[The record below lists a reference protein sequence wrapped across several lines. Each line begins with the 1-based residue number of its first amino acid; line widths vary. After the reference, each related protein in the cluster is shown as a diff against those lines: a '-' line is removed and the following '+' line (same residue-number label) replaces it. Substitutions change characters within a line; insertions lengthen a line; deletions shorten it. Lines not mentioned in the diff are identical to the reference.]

1 MLAGRGCYRKAG
13 GLAPPA
19 SPRLILGAAA
29 AALIAFAAPVEA
41 RAAEA
46 TVASELEFSGK
57 FGRDLRTFYKARGL
71 RPLWVREDGPT
82 PAADR
87 LIDLV
92 ASAHLDG
99 LDPDDYRP
107 RALAKAVE
115 KARGGSPR
123 ALAKAELLLARALVR
138 YVRDV
143 RRPPE
148 DVDMAYVDRELQ
160 PSLPTPRAILDSAG
174 RARSL
179 TAWIEQR
186 GWMNPIY
193 AGLREAYADTYAR
206 LDKRQRRLVELNL
219 DRARALPANMGKRFV
234 LVDAAA
240 ARLWAY
246 EDGKVRETMRVVVGK
261 PDNQTP
267 MMAAMIR
274 FTVVNP
280 YWNVPPDLTAERI
293 APKVLDQ
300 GVGYLKSA
308 RYEVLSGW
316 SEGARVVDPRTIDW
330 AAVASGDISL
340 RVRELPGKGN
350 SMGRMKFMFPNRF
363 GVYLHDTPDRGLFE
377 DDARLFSAGC
387 VRLEDAPRLARW
399 LYGKPLKVTTRAPEH
414 PVPLKTPVPVY
425 ITYLTAAP
433 DSKAGLALR
442 PDIYG
447 RDGKLGIAPGTAL
460 ASR

>member
-1 MLAGRGCYRKAG
+1 M
-13 GLAPPA
+13 PPA
-19 SPRLILGAAA
+19 SPRLVAGLA
-29 AALIAFAAPVEA
+29 AALIALAAPAQAVA
-41 RAAEA
+41 APSNPVAAE
-46 TVASELEFSGK
+46 LDFSGK
-57 FGRDLRTFYKARGL
+57 FKRDLKAFYTARGL
-71 RPLWVREDGPT
+71 RPLWIRNGAPSA
-82 PAADR
+82 AADR

-92 ASAHLDG
+92 ASAELDG

-107 RALAKAVE
+107 RKLAKAVE
-115 KARGGSPR
+115 KARSGSPA
-123 ALAKAELLLARALVR
+123 ALARAELLLSNALVR

-148 DVDMAYVDRELQ
+148 DSGMAYVDRELL
-160 PSLPTPRAILDSAG
+160 PSLPAPRAILESAA

-179 TAWIEQR
+179 AKWVEQG

-193 AGLREAYADTYAR
+193 AQLRAAYAETRPA
-206 LDKRQRRLVELNL
+206 LDRRQRRLVELNL
-219 DRARALPANMGKRFV
+219 ERARALPANMGERFV

-246 EDGKVRETMRVVVGK
+246 EDGKVAETMRVVVGK

-267 MMAAMIR
+267 MMAALIR
-274 FTVVNP
+274 FTVLNP

-293 APKVLDQ
+293 APKVLDR
-300 GVGYLKSA
+300 GVGYLKAA

-316 SEGARVVDPRTIDW
+316 NEGARVIDPATVDW
-330 AAVASGDISL
+330 AAVAAGAHNL

-399 LYGKPLKVTTRAPEH
+399 LYGKPLRATTSKPEH

-425 ITYLTAAP
+425 LTYLTVAP
-433 DSKAGLALR
+433 DAKTGGLTFR

-447 RDGKLGIAPGTAL
+447 RDGKLGIAPATEL
-460 ASR
+460 AAR